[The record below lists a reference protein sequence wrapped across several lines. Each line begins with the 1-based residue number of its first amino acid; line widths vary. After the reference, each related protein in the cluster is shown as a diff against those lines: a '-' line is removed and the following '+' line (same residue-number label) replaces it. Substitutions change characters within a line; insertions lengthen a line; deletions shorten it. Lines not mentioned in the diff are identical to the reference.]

1 MKRFTMIVALLLMV
15 ATPMLAER
23 VTPETARKVAT
34 TFLNNNGAKADDLTD
49 LSKATGF
56 PNLYVFSTEES
67 FVILS
72 ADDCVQP
79 VLGYSLTGK
88 FVVEGM
94 PENLV
99 WWLKSYDEQIADA
112 AKNGL
117 LANEKVSKTWKEL
130 VSGSLSVAKDESTA
144 ITPLIETKW
153 DQGNPYNYVCAN
165 GHGWITGCVATA
177 MAQVLN
183 YHKYPE
189 IGVGSHSYTWSSQE
203 LSASFG
209 TTSYDW
215 ENMINTYSGSFTP
228 AQRDAVATLMY
239 QCGVAVEMKYSTSA
253 SGSTVCRASNALQS
267 YFNYSSYY
275 LEKKNVDA
283 SVWTGLLLE
292 DLTNGKPILYGGNV
306 SAGGHAFVCDGYD
319 GNGNFHFNWGW
330 SGKHDGYFAIDITS
344 STYPYL
350 STDGQVA
357 AFHISPMTSRATK
370 PAQLEYAQTGNRNI
384 TLTWTA
390 GEGAV
395 SHNVYRNNTLI
406 ANIVSP
412 SYIDSDADFGTNT
425 YYVRSVDENG
435 NLSLPSN
442 SINVSIKYPT
452 PVVNDLQLSSLE
464 DHGILSWT
472 APSWCFPETESEV
485 LAYVNRIRPAEDS
498 YINWDEG
505 DFCLYWGHR
514 YLAENLLSL
523 NGKALYKVSFY
534 TLVPGS
540 FQILLYQGTNSEYT
554 YPLELVASQSI
565 TTSGIG
571 WIDVNLFNPL
581 IVDSS
586 QDLWVFIHETEG
598 KIHTIPCV
606 DNTGKS
612 ESKYHSAIS
621 PNQGCSSLD
630 YDISWFI
637 HASLTDGTYTYHLY
651 DNGVSVTDDIAAT
664 SYTVTTPADNTV
676 HQYTVKTN
684 YYGGET
690 DDSNMAGIT
699 LGTASVASLD
709 LGTNDQMTI
718 TENSTLTVN
727 DDVINTNPANLILE
741 NGAQLINNSLGVKAT
756 VKKNIGACTQDGGWH
771 LIASPMTESLTA
783 SNVSDLLS
791 NNFDLYTF
799 DQSEELEWRNYEASP
814 KPFSTID
821 NGKGYLYANSG
832 SPTLTFRGTLTANAT
847 AAELSYDENAEFKG
861 FNLIGNP
868 YPCNTYVTGHDFYLL
883 QEGENGSEFVL
894 GSNPIP
900 PCSAILVQAQ
910 GTGESVTFSK
920 TAPSKNEANIA
931 ITVTKADTRDHA
943 VVDKAKVCF
952 NPSNRLTKFNLKE
965 NSSKLY
971 IPQKGHD
978 LAVACANGEKALPVN
993 FKATKD
999 GTYTINF
1006 ETESLELD
1014 YLHLIDNLTG
1024 NDVDLLATSDYTF
1037 EAKTTDYA
1045 SRFSLLFAP
1054 ICEEADGDNDMFA
1067 YINNGEIVLAGMCHG
1082 ASLQIVDMTGRVIVF
1097 RDAARHISTSGMSPG
1112 LYVLCLIDSNN
1123 MKTQKIV
1130 IE

>member
-1 MKRFTMIVALLLMV
+1 MKKFTMTVALLLMV
-15 ATPMLAER
+15 AMPMLAEH

-34 TFLNNNGAKADDLTD
+34 TFLNNNGAKADGLTD

-88 FVVEGM
+88 FVAEGM

-117 LANEKVSKTWKEL
+117 LASEKVSKTWKEL

-153 DQGNPYNYVCAN
+153 DQGNPCNYVCAN

-189 IGVGSHSYTWSSQE
+189 IGVGSHSYPWSSQE
-203 LSASFG
+203 LSANFG

-239 QCGVAVEMKYSTSA
+239 HCGVAVEMKCSTSA
-253 SGSTVCRASNALQS
+253 SGSTIPGASNALQS
-267 YFNYSSYY
+267 YFNYNSYY

-283 SVWTGLLLE
+283 SEWIDLLLE
-292 DLTNGKPILYGGNV
+292 DLANGKPILYGGNV

-319 GNGNFHFNWGW
+319 GDGKFHFNWGW

-357 AFHISPMTSRATK
+357 AFHISPMTSQATK
-370 PAQLEYAQTGNRNI
+370 PAQLEYTQTGNRNI

-406 ANIVSP
+406 ANTVSP
-412 SYIDSDADFGTNT
+412 SYIDPDADFGTNT
-425 YYVRSVDENG
+425 YYVRSIDENG

-442 SINVSIKYPT
+442 SINVSINYPT
-452 PVVNDLQLSSLE
+452 PVVNDLQLSSSE
-464 DHGILSWT
+464 DNDILSWT
-472 APSWCFPETESEV
+472 APSWCFPETESEA
-485 LAYVNRIRPAEDS
+485 LAYVNKIRPAEDA
-498 YINWDEG
+498 YIGWGEG

-514 YLAENLLSL
+514 YLAEDLLSL

-598 KIHTIPCV
+598 KIHNIPCV
-606 DNTGKS
+606 DDTGKS

-637 HASLTDGTYTYHLY
+637 HTSLTDGTYTYHLY

-664 SYTVTTPADNTV
+664 SYTITPADNTA

-699 LGTASVASLD
+699 LGNASVASLD
-709 LGTNDQMTI
+709 LGTNDQMTL

-727 DDVINTNPANLILE
+727 GDVINTNPANLILE
-741 NGAQLINNSLGVKAT
+741 NGAQLIHNSANVQAT
-756 VKKNIGACTQDGGWH
+756 VKKTIAPYTANDNGWNF
-771 LIASPMTESLTA
+771 IASPVAENITPSESNGFLNGTVGA
-783 SNVSDLLS
+783 G
-791 NNFDLYTF
+791 NNTYDLYYY
-799 DQSEELEWRNYEASP
+799 DEPSQWWKNYEKQS
-814 KPFSTID
+814 FDI
-821 NGKGYLYANSG
+821 
-832 SPTLTFRGTLTANAT
+832 
-847 AAELSYDENAEFKG
+847 
-861 FNLIGNP
+861 
-868 YPCNTYVTGHDFYLL
+868 
-883 QEGENGSEFVL
+883 
-894 GSNPIP
+894 
-900 PCSAILVQAQ
+900 
-910 GTGESVTFSK
+910 
-920 TAPSKNEANIA
+920 
-931 ITVTKADTRDHA
+931 
-943 VVDKAKVCF
+943 
-952 NPSNRLTKFNLKE
+952 
-965 NSSKLY
+965 
-971 IPQKGHD
+971 
-978 LAVACANGEKALPVN
+978 
-993 FKATKD
+993 
-999 GTYTINF
+999 
-1006 ETESLELD
+1006 
-1014 YLHLIDNLTG
+1014 
-1024 NDVDLLATSDYTF
+1024 
-1037 EAKTTDYA
+1037 
-1045 SRFSLLFAP
+1045 
-1054 ICEEADGDNDMFA
+1054 
-1067 YINNGEIVLAGMCHG
+1067 
-1082 ASLQIVDMTGRVIVF
+1082 
-1097 RDAARHISTSGMSPG
+1097 
-1112 LYVLCLIDSNN
+1112 
-1123 MKTQKIV
+1123 
-1130 IE
+1130 